1 MDAQQGTALTNA
13 MSESG
18 ILGKQAHLN
27 KEKPITTQFSALT
40 SDEQANV
47 MFCKLKVLYLK
58 LQV

>member
-1 MDAQQGTALTNA
+1 